1 MAKIYFTK
9 NVKPYLCVAVV
20 VLVIVAD
27 PDDLAVVGG
36 GGGPLH
42 LGREEV
48 GEALAGEAV
57 DVVDRVPLARQRVHE
72 HASSRRDCSLGDLKS
87 WVG

>member
-1 MAKIYFTK
+1 M
-9 NVKPYLCVAVV
+9 
-20 VLVIVAD
+20 AD

-57 DVVDRVPLARQRVHE
+57 DVVDRVPLTRQRVHE
-72 HASSRRDCSLGDLKS
+72 HASSRRDCSLGDLKLGWMS
-87 WVG
+87 IRSNNNPLDHQIG